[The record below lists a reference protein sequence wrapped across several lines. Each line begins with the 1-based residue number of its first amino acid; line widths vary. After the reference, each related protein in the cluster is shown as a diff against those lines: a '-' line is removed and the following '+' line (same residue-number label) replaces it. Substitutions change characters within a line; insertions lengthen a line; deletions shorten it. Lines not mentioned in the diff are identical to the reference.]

1 MKEISISEKALRRW
15 IAESQTGGEF
25 EDKGLNAFLQ
35 QFFTMSCLWRDPLN
49 VILTNGNSDSQ
60 TTEEYQKYLDDCA
73 SGIESEYHG
82 TEN

>member
-1 MKEISISEKALRRW
+1 MKELSISETALRRW
-15 IAESQTGGEF
+15 IAQTQTGGEF
-25 EDKGLNAFLQ
+25 EDKGLNAFLE
-35 QFFTMSCLWRDPLN
+35 QFLIMSCLWRNPLE

-73 SGIESEYHG
+73 SGIESEYDG